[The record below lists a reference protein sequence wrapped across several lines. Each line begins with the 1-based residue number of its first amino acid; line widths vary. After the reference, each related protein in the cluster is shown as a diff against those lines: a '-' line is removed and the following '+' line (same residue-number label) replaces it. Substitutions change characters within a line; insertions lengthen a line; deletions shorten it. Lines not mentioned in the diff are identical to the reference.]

1 MKKAEKQHVTYKYEL
16 DSKSDFS
23 RHIIEL
29 DEYIQRVEAEI
40 DVTRLTEFINAVK
53 ESGETL
59 CFYGAGGAMSPATFA
74 ADLAMNE
81 GIVAMAHTP
90 LNIVAMNESVISK
103 IRFVAITGSGS
114 PSDVV
119 AATEHLVNVAPDRVL
134 CITTASLEHKD
145 RFGHL
150 DNHVGL
156 LMKEHAPGN
165 IMCID
170 LSIHK
175 DGYVGTR
182 KHLCLALIMYKAFHP
197 DASNLVEQLILPD
210 VSPFE
215 LRLPNEMTLSDLSDL
230 HILYGTTGRTAAVDM
245 EGRILECGVMP
256 AMATD
261 LKNFTH
267 GRHTYIN
274 TRPNSAILMLVA
286 PQDEKFVKAITKL
299 IPDDR
304 PMIFVRTQRSDM
316 LGALQLMICTF
327 YLSIELGATKN
338 INMHSPGTPKWGRSL
353 WSLKLKDYYEV

>member
-1 MKKAEKQHVTYKYEL
+1 MKKSGKQHVTYRYEPG
-16 DSKSDFS
+16 SESDFS
-23 RHIIEL
+23 RHIEEL
-29 DEYIQRVEAEI
+29 DEYIQRVEANI
-40 DVTRLTEFINAVK
+40 DVTRLTEFIGKAREN
-53 ESGETL
+53 GETL

-81 GIVAMAHTP
+81 GLVAMALTPLSIVAMKEP
-90 LNIVAMNESVISK
+90 VISK
-103 IRFVAITGSGS
+103 MRFVAITGSGK

-119 AATEHLVNVAPDRVL
+119 AATEHLVKVAPDRVL

-156 LMKEHAPGN
+156 MMRDCAPDN

-182 KHLCLALIMYKAFHP
+182 KHVCMALIMYKAFHP
-197 DASNLVEQLILPD
+197 EVTDLVEKLILPD
-210 VSPFE
+210 VAPFE
-215 LRLPNEMTLSDLSDL
+215 LRLPEMTPGDISDL
-230 HILYGTTGRTAAVDM
+230 HILYGATGRTAAVDM
-245 EGRILECGVMP
+245 EGRMLECGVMP

-274 TRPNSAILMLVA
+274 TRPGSAILMLVA
-286 PQDEKFVKAITKL
+286 PQDEKFVKAVTKL
-299 IPDDR
+299 IPEDR
-304 PMIFVRTQRSDM
+304 PMIFIRTQRSDM

-327 YLSIELGATKN
+327 YLSIELGLARN
-338 INMHSPGTPKWGRSL
+338 IDMHSPGTPAWGKKL
-353 WSLKLKDYYEV
+353 WSLKLKDCYEV